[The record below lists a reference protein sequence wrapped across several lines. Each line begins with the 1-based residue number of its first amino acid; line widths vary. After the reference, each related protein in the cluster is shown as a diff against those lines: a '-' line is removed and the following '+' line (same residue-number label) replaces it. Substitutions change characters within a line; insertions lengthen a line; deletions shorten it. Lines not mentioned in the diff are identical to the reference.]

1 MKPQHRCMNFWM
13 FAIGLGL
20 ATLCS
25 LPVAA
30 DDVVQRAKAR
40 LEAND
45 AQAAYDLLT
54 PLQSERAGDPEYDYL
69 LGVAALDLGRN
80 TEAVFA
86 LERVLAVQPNNAPA
100 RAQIARAYFALKE
113 TETARHEFL
122 NINKQNL
129 APEVRQTIDRYLD
142 AIDRVGETEK
152 FKARFFLEFALGWDS
167 NVNSATQ
174 VDQIA
179 VPAFNAIFTLAPTAI
194 EKHDAFFSAAGGIA
208 ITNPV
213 SPNWSL
219 LGGLSAYKRY
229 NFVQDNFGTGYL
241 DGYFGAAWKVGR
253 DTISAVAQ
261 GNMFFVDD
269 PVYTSEY
276 RDAVGGTAQ
285 WSHDFNA
292 RNQLTAF
299 VQYASLSY
307 PQQTLRDANRYVV
320 GVGYAHAFRR
330 GDPIVYVGAYGGL
343 EASKDETF
351 DYLGHRPLGL
361 RVGGQKVL
369 AEQWLAFFSLAA
381 EWRKYRGVDPF
392 FLRERDDKQYS
403 AGLGVTYVFAN
414 DWKLSPQIT
423 YLKNDSNI
431 AIDQYDRTQVF
442 VTLRKDF

>member
-1 MKPQHRCMNFWM
+1 MRLQNRGIKLWLL
-13 FAIGLGL
+13 AIGLGL

-45 AQAAYDLLT
+45 PQAAYDLLS
-54 PLQSERAGDPEYDYL
+54 PLQSVWAGDPEYDYL

-86 LERVLAVQPNNAPA
+86 LERVLAVQPDNAPA

-113 TETARHEFL
+113 TETAKREFL
-122 NINKQNL
+122 NVTQRDL
-129 APEVRQTIDRYLD
+129 TPEVRQTIDRYLE
-142 AIDRVGETEK
+142 AIDRGTETEK
-152 FKARFFLEFALGWDS
+152 FTARFFLEFALGWDS

-174 VDQIA
+174 VDQVA
-179 VPAFNAIFTLAPTAI
+179 VPAFNVIFTLAPTAV

-213 SPNWSL
+213 STDWNL
-219 LGGLSAYKRY
+219 LGGLSAYKRN
-229 NFVQDNFGTGYL
+229 NFVQDNFSTGYL
-241 DGYFGAAWKVGR
+241 DGYLGLARKLGR
-253 DTISAVAQ
+253 DTISALAQ

-269 PVYTSEY
+269 PAYTSEY
-276 RDAVGGTAQ
+276 RDAVGGTVQ

-299 VQYASLSY
+299 VQYASLTY
-307 PQQTLRDANRYVV
+307 PQQTVRDANRYII
-320 GVGYAHAFRR
+320 GVGYARAFGR
-330 GDPIVYVGAYGGL
+330 GDPILYLGGYGGL
-343 EASKDETF
+343 EASKDAAF
-351 DYLGHRPLGL
+351 NYLGHRPLGL

-369 AEQWLAFFSLAA
+369 GRQWLAFFSLAA

-392 FLRERDDKQYS
+392 FLTERDDKQ
-403 AGLGVTYVFAN
+403 
-414 DWKLSPQIT
+414 
-423 YLKNDSNI
+423 
-431 AIDQYDRTQVF
+431 
-442 VTLRKDF
+442 